1 MYRYANLLVSA
12 VPWLAVAFL
21 VAGPS
26 VAAAGDLKVSL
37 SPGYT
42 RGDYGSSISTE
53 TYEVPLKV
61 SYQEGPY
68 RISVRIP
75 YLGVTGPQTAVPNI
89 GVVGSPSNGSRRGRD
104 VVRSGSSGS
113 GGPGPSGG
121 SGSGSGSSGSS
132 GSGGSGTDDGSA
144 GSSGIAT
151 SANSR
156 STVQGLGDLGLAGS
170 ARVLGGQ
177 KGDWFKLE
185 LGAGTKLPTGDKGR
199 GLGTGQVG
207 LSTQMLATIDFP
219 RDLTLEFT
227 FGRFFRTAHSSD
239 LRLED
244 YFYSTTSLSYDI
256 TPKLT
261 VGLSLDVQERAVT
274 DGTAVV
280 EAGLFMEYEILHGTR
295 VGANVFHGFT
305 RDSSAFGAGL
315 MVSHKFSL

>member
-1 MYRYANLLVSA
+1 MYRYTNLLVSA
-12 VPWLAVAFL
+12 VPRLTLAFLFAGPAVAT
-21 VAGPS
+21 
-26 VAAAGDLKVSL
+26 AGDLKVSL
-37 SPGYT
+37 APGYT
-42 RGDYGSSISTE
+42 RGDYGSSIITD

-68 RISVRIP
+68 RVSIRVP
-75 YLGVTGPQTAVPNI
+75 YLGVTGPQTAVPNL
-89 GVVGSPSNGSRRGRD
+89 GVVGSPSNGGRRGRD
-104 VVRSGSSGS
+104 VVRSGSR
-113 GGPGPSGG
+113 GPGPSSG
-121 SGSGSGSSGSS
+121 SGSGSGSSGS
-132 GSGGSGTDDGSA
+132 GTDDGST
-144 GSSGIAT
+144 GFSGIAT
-151 SANSR
+151 PANSR
-156 STVQGLGDLGLAGS
+156 STIQGLGDLGLAGS

-219 RDLTLEFT
+219 HDLTLDFT

-239 LRLED
+239 LQLED

-256 TPKLT
+256 TPKVT
-261 VGLSLDVQERAVT
+261 AGLFLDVQERAVT

-295 VGANVFHGFT
+295 VGANVFRGFT